1 MIWEFVDDGSVI
13 QGTARGRYSLGDNQ
27 RMKIETPF
35 ATSVYKIE
43 LADDFLT
50 LTDSRGSVLKFTKI
64 KNDVR

>member
-1 MIWEFVDDGSVI
+1 MTVLSFKAQPEVDN
-13 QGTARGRYSLGDNQ
+13 SLGDNQ